1 MDGIYDHLIRYNPQG
16 LLYLTEVENENDAG
30 KPRMGLEE
38 CFIGSM
44 LSLGILHDVNPSTR
58 ERDLNTARALTYTC
72 MRLYFDAPLG
82 LASEK
87 TDLWG
92 EKLQVVNSAVN
103 NDLRPE
109 AIESLYYLN
118 QITGDP
124 IYREW
129 GWKIWKAIEHE
140 TKTNYG
146 FGNSLDVRTRGKIDD
161 RVDSFFFSKTMKFFY
176 LLFKD
181 EQVYN
186 LLNQVINKEGHAFSI
201 NSFVCYE

>member
-1 MDGIYDHLIRYNPQG
+1 MYMSTNTGIGGEDMSFSKEKP
-16 LLYLTEVENENDAG
+16 EVN
-30 KPRMGLEE
+30 L
-38 CFIGSM
+38 
-44 LSLGILHDVNPSTR
+44 
-58 ERDLNTARALTYTC
+58 RATY
-72 MRLYFDAPLG
+72 YI
-82 LASEK
+82 
-87 TDLWG
+87 
-92 EKLQVVNSAVN
+92 
-103 NDLRPE
+103 LRPE
-109 AIESLYYLN
+109 AVETLYYLN

-186 LLNQVINKEGHAFSI
+186 LMNQVINKEGHAFSI